1 MFITLFSQLD
11 GEKQLR
17 KKAEGK
23 CVGYESDVANL
34 KKKLESSKR
43 NENELLASVTHLE
56 QLNKQSISDKNEV
69 EASLE
74 KEKKT
79 NIELTNQLKQLT
91 DKRSEIENALSIK
104 NDEFV
109 VLDQKF
115 SLLQQD
121 HQNLAR

>member
-69 EASLE
+69 ED
-74 KEKKT
+74 
-79 NIELTNQLKQLT
+79 QLKQLT

-109 VLDQKF
+109 VLNQKF

-121 HQNLAR
+121 YQNLAR